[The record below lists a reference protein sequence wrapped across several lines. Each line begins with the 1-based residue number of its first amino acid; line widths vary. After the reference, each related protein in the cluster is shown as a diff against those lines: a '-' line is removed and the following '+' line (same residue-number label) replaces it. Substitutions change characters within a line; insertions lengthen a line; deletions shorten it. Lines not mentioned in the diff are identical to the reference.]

1 MRAMKIPSKL
11 GAILVLAACA
21 LASIVGCSSKGDTT
35 GDPAS
40 CPQAFY
46 ADADGSGL
54 KVGPLPN
61 EKCSSLCGKT
71 VFSCSVATI
80 DSGKASIE
88 CQPDC

>member
-1 MRAMKIPSKL
+1 MKTLPKL
-11 GAILVLAACA
+11 GVIFVLAACA
-21 LASIVGCSSKGDTT
+21 LASTVGCSSKGDTT

-54 KVGPLPN
+54 SVGPLPN
-61 EKCSSLCGKT
+61 EKCSSLCGKA

-80 DSGKASIE
+80 DAGKASIE
-88 CQPDC
+88 CQPAC